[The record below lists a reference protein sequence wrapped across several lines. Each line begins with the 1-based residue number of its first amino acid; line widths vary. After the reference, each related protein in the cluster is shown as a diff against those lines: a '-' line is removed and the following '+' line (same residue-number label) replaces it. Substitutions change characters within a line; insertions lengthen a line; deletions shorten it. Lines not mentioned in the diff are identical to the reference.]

1 MGGPGSGVW
10 YRWDKREYLDDH
22 ISLDIRRWKRDGL
35 IWIGNSFVSKWS
47 INGETT
53 SSIRIRVEDHRV
65 VLEYR
70 QRVYGGDWHN
80 IEERVYLTYTD
91 CNYGGSRVWFLCPS
105 CDQRVAKLFSQVP
118 YFVCRQCC
126 DLPYQSQGETRD
138 DRAMR
143 KARKI
148 RHRLGASTSL
158 LDPIWEKPKGMHWRT
173 FERLQQEALQAEQIS
188 WIEAVARLPGLK
200 EYLPNS

>member
-1 MGGPGSGVW
+1 
-10 YRWDKREYLDDH
+10 
-22 ISLDIRRWKRDGL
+22 
-35 IWIGNSFVSKWS
+35 
-47 INGETT
+47 
-53 SSIRIRVEDHRV
+53 
-65 VLEYR
+65 
-70 QRVYGGDWHN
+70 
-80 IEERVYLTYTD
+80 
-91 CNYGGSRVWFLCPS
+91 
-105 CDQRVAKLFSQVP
+105 
-118 YFVCRQCC
+118 
-126 DLPYQSQGETRD
+126 
-138 DRAMR
+138 MR